1 MSNSQE
7 SSQRV
12 HYPAK
17 ERMGKKL
24 HSAQEIGWVFQTQQR
39 LHTTQTQ
46 SLPTPNIPIQSRMPP
61 RRTQLQPVRKVNGRL
76 SPLDTSPGK
85 RGVQRKPVNMQST
98 QKITHLRHESFP
110 LEETKIRRVHVSA
123 LYCISMQLTLDYRE
137 RTKGQ
142 PKAPKAQT
150 LHHCTGQRPCEQ
162 FFHSTQRVQ
171 GSPFTNRRQP
181 AGEPQ
186 IPESLRRQLGNIA
199 IKPDHKTQ
207 ATQGCSQRPARPL
220 L

>member
-1 MSNSQE
+1 
-7 SSQRV
+7 
-12 HYPAK
+12 
-17 ERMGKKL
+17 MGGYFKPSRDYTLPK
-24 HSAQEIGWVFQTQQR
+24 H
-39 LHTTQTQ
+39 
-46 SLPTPNIPIQSRMPP
+46 SLPTQNIAIQSRMPP

-186 IPESLRRQLGNIA
+186 IPESLRR
-199 IKPDHKTQ
+199 
-207 ATQGCSQRPARPL
+207 
-220 L
+220 

>member
-1 MSNSQE
+1 MQTCKSLRRNLIEAGLYEQLIGELIEGSLPCKGKNGKEVAFSPRNWVGISNPVEITHYPNTEPSNSKH
-7 SSQRV
+7 SSTIED
-12 HYPAK
+12 A
-17 ERMGKKL
+17 
-24 HSAQEIGWVFQTQQR
+24 
-39 LHTTQTQ
+39 
-46 SLPTPNIPIQSRMPP
+46 P

-186 IPESLRRQLGNIA
+186 IPESLRR
-199 IKPDHKTQ
+199 
-207 ATQGCSQRPARPL
+207 
-220 L
+220 